1 MPFGDL
7 QAETDLGTPQLDW
20 EQVLEEKANGSVPKV
35 SKLNPNTLGRCRGQ
49 VS

>member
-7 QAETDLGTPQLDW
+7 QAETDLGPPQLDW
-20 EQVLEEKANGSVPKV
+20 KQVLEKKAYGGLPKV
-35 SKLNPNTLGRCRGQ
+35 SKLNSNTLGRCRGQ